1 MDSHVWRVIYQN
13 LGRVDKELPRFGR
26 RPVYSDRLIIA
37 MYLWSVMHDRPL
49 CWACQRDNY
58 GSSFRP
64 RRLPSV
70 SQFCK
75 RLKTERCQQLLGRLH
90 ERLAHLDWGSEVSF
104 LDGHALP
111 VGANTKDA
119 EAAVGRAPGGFARGY
134 KLHAWAAEDERIP
147 VWSVTPLNVNEKPVA
162 HELLRY
168 QRADGLVLADGEY
181 DSRALYDTIADDGG
195 QLLTPLPEN
204 AGKGHVPQSPARNA
218 AAVAWQGIAGY
229 VYRERWGV
237 ERIFAHLSAWGGGLT
252 GLPPWV
258 RTLDRV
264 RRWVGAKL
272 ILYHARWNIRRGVA

>member
-1 MDSHVWRVIYQN
+1 MDSHVWREIYQN
-13 LGRVDKELPRFGR
+13 LGQIDRGLRWFGR
-26 RPVYSDRLIIA
+26 RPVYSDRLITA

-49 CWACQRDNY
+49 CWACRRENY
-58 GSSFRP
+58 GSCFRP
-64 RRLPSV
+64 RKLPSV

-75 RLKTERCQQLLGRLH
+75 RLQTERCRQILRGLH
-90 ERLAHLDWGSEVSF
+90 ERLSHLEWSTEVSF

-111 VGANTKDA
+111 VGANTKDSDA
-119 EAAVGRAPGGFARGY
+119 RAGRAPGGFARGY
-134 KLHAWAAEDERIP
+134 KLHAWATEDGRIP
-147 VWSVTPLNVNEKPVA
+147 VWSVMPLNVNEKPVA

-168 QRADGLVLADGEY
+168 HRADGLVLADGEY
-181 DSRALYDTIADDGG
+181 DSRMLYDAIAEDGG
-195 QLLTPLPEN
+195 QLFTPLPKN
-204 AGKGHVPQSPARNA
+204 AGQGHVPQSPARNVA
-218 AAVAWQGIAGY
+218 AAAWQWIAGY

-272 ILYHARWNIRRGVA
+272 IIYHARWNIRRRVA

>member
-1 MDSHVWRVIYQN
+1 MDSHVWHVIYQS
-13 LGRVDKELPRFGR
+13 LRRIDRELRRFGR
-26 RPVYSDRLIIA
+26 RPAYSDCLIIA

-49 CWACQRDNY
+49 CWACRRENY
-58 GSSFRP
+58 GSCFRP
-64 RRLPSV
+64 RKLPSV

-75 RLKTERCQQLLGRLH
+75 RLKTERCEQILRGLH
-90 ERLAHLDWGSEVSF
+90 ERLSHQEWSTEVSF

-111 VGANTKDA
+111 VGANTKDPQA
-119 EAAVGRAPGGFARGY
+119 CAGRAPGGFARGY
-134 KLHAWAAEDERIP
+134 KLHAWATQDGRIP
-147 VWSVTPLNVNEKPVA
+147 VWSVMPLNVNEKPVA
-162 HELLRY
+162 RELLRY

-181 DSRALYDTIADDGG
+181 DSRSLYEAVAEDGG
-195 QLLTPLPEN
+195 QLLTPLPTN
-204 AGKGHVPQSPARNA
+204 AGKGHRPQSAARNV

-237 ERIFAHLSAWGGGLT
+237 ERIFAHLTTWGGGLT

-272 ILYHARWNIRRGVA
+272 IIYHARWNVRRRIA